1 MEQASAAVVQAAH
14 QVAHRIQHGAHMV
27 VNVVEKMDWFHKR
40 MRHRAN
46 MLTPVGESPSL
57 FGSTINLINGSLD
70 AGILAMPLVLAKVG
84 WLLGLFLTGLV
95 AVLGIY
101 TTRLLVTVG
110 VAENTRSYHMTVR
123 HVFGQ
128 RIMNLFQ
135 FVLIATC
142 MGGLLAYLMLIG
154 DFAVEASLLLGGQAV
169 KRSSAIAIMAIFVVL
184 PLSLMRKIKSLWFTG
199 FMALG
204 FVAFCVVALFV
215 ELCNLG
221 LADAPPSHDS
231 LPSHK
236 KYGDISAVST
246 TLPEFFHALPI
257 AVFACSNHI
266 IVFPVFSEMRHQSVA
281 SFTKVTSITY
291 GVIGT
296 LYGCTG

>member
-1 MEQASAAVVQAAH
+1 
-14 QVAHRIQHGAHMV
+14 
-27 VNVVEKMDWFHKR
+27 MDWFHKR
-40 MRHRAN
+40 LRHRAS

-101 TTRLLVTVG
+101 TTRLLVMVG

-123 HVFGQ
+123 HVLGK
-128 RIMNLFQ
+128 RVMNVFQ
-135 FVLIATC
+135 FIIIATC

-154 DFAVEASLLLGGQAV
+154 DFAVEASLLLGGHV
-169 KRSSAIAIMAIFVVL
+169 INRNSVIAIMAIFVVL

-204 FVAFCVVALFV
+204 FVSFCTVALFV
-215 ELCNLG
+215 ELCRLG
-221 LADAPPSHDS
+221 LADAPDNPDG
-231 LPSHK
+231 LPGYK
-236 KYGDISAVST
+236 QYGGIAAVST

-266 IVFPVFSEMRHQSVA
+266 VVFPVFSEMRQQSVTA
-281 SFTKVTSITY
+281 FTKVTTITY
-291 GVIGT
+291 TVLGA